1 MVRHRRVPAMPSW
14 AKNAGILALAVAP
27 ALGAWQHGDG
37 ERKVANDRVEATLS
51 WVQNLEVRVDS
62 LQFQSKRQAAE
73 IRILKARLTR
83 RGGTALELEPAMGP
97 PEPPKPKFSLWS
109 LLPFGGH

>member
-14 AKNAGILALAVAP
+14 AKNLSVLAIAIAP
-27 ALGAWQHGDG
+27 AIGAWHHGDG

-51 WVQNLEVRVDS
+51 WVQN
-62 LQFQSKRQAAE
+62 QSRRQAAE
-73 IRILKARLTR
+73 IRILKARLMR
-83 RGGTALELEPAMGP
+83 RGGAALELEPAMGP